1 MDSYIIKK
9 SSKKDKKYMVLHGKK
24 KVHFG
29 AIGYED
35 FTTHKDRDRMSRYVK
50 RHAANEDW
58 KDLSKPGTWS
68 RYILWSKPSL
78 TAAVRDMAKRFNI
91 KIKLQK

>member
-1 MDSYIIKK
+1 
-9 SSKKDKKYMVLHGKK
+9 MVMHGNKT
-24 KVHFG
+24 VQFG
-29 AIGYED
+29 AKGYSD
-35 FTTHKDRDRMSRYVK
+35 YTMHKDHDRMVRYVK

-58 KDLSKPGTWS
+58 TDLTKPGTWS

-78 TAAVRDMAKRFNI
+78 TAAVRDMTNRFKI